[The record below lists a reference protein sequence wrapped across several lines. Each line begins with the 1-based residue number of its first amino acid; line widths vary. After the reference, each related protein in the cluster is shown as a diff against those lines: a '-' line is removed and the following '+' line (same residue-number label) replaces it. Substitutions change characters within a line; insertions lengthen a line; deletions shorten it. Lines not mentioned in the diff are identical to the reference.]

1 MKIKNGEVK
10 VRGKIPPS
18 AQSMK
23 YKNRAYRYNVLDYN
37 TKPVTP
43 EKPDERKNQSA
54 MSQNEKDKFIAAYN
68 AVNGSGELG
77 IMVLYHA
84 DMTHMMHSQM
94 GEAGTQ
100 RFLPWHR
107 VYLSELE
114 ELLQAS
120 TGDADVTIPYW
131 DWTVDQN
138 IPTWLQSFTPSVSL
152 SGTIPPG
159 MPNPL
164 DVFRTPGLDAPIL
177 PPQKDVDTVMAKTDY
192 RGFTYGLETGNY
204 DPTQPEFQTGM
215 HDQVHV
221 WVGGRMGRIPTAPA
235 DAMFWMH
242 HANIDRIW
250 SLWQKK
256 NPGKNPTLAGPQ
268 ATMDPWTVTELQ
280 TRDTLNFG
288 YIYV

>member
-1 MKIKNGEVK
+1 MKGKTHEIK
-10 VRGKIPPS
+10 VRRKIPPS

-23 YKNRAYRYNVLDYN
+23 FKNRSYRYNVLDYN
-37 TKPVTP
+37 TKP
-43 EKPDERKNQSA
+43 KPPQKADERKNQSA

-68 AVNGSGELG
+68 AVNSSGELG

-84 DMTHMMHSQM
+84 DMTHMMHSNM
-94 GEAGTQ
+94 GSTGTQ

-107 VYLSELE
+107 VYLAELE
-114 ELLQAS
+114 DLLQAID
-120 TGDADVTIPYW
+120 TDITIPYW
-131 DWTVDQN
+131 DWTVDET
-138 IPTWLQSFTPSVSL
+138 IPTWLQSFTPTVPL

-159 MPNPL
+159 MPNP
-164 DVFRTPGLDAPIL
+164 VVVSRTPGLNIADL
-177 PPQKDVDTVMAKTDY
+177 PPQQDVDTAMAKTDFTP
-192 RGFTYGLETGNY
+192 FTYGLETGSF

-221 WVGGRMGRIPTAPA
+221 WVGGTMGRIPTAPA
-235 DAMFWMH
+235 DPMFWMH

-250 SLWQKK
+250 SLWQKQ

-268 ATMDPWTVTELQ
+268 ATMDPWTATEEQ